1 MVLNWK
7 KEFLENQQRKIDEL
21 EAKLQKKDEV
31 IAEIAEG
38 NMLLKKLLVSADSV
52 LQLGRFQKTFLQEEK
67 KKDLRKEEKSFI
79 MLI

>member
-67 KKDLRKEEKSFI
+67 KKDLRTEEKSFI

>member
-38 NMLLKKLLVSADSV
+38 NMLLKKLLVSADSL
-52 LQLGRFQKTFLQEEK
+52 LQLGRFQKTFWQEEK
-67 KKDLRKEEKSFI
+67 KKDLRTEEKSFI